1 MDSYVLADIIIK
13 CIVIL
18 VGVYLIFRGRNAK
31 NSSGSQR
38 ELLPPKTM
46 IIIGALICVTNAYL
60 IFKAIL

>member
-46 IIIGALICVTNAYL
+46 IIIGALICPTL
-60 IFKAIL
+60 T